1 MNSYLFCNSADK
13 SQDTYLFKRKKGVMA
28 GETDLCCSNV
38 CFLPL
43 GVIGIFLI
51 VSYGLNALHVNSDTT
66 ATVAVIVAIIFGIL
80 AFIGRQSEYFKQNKK

>member
-1 MNSYLFCNSADK
+1 
-13 SQDTYLFKRKKGVMA
+13 MA

-51 VSYGLNALHVNSDTT
+51 VNYILTALHMATDT
-66 ATVAVIVAIIFGIL
+66 AVSVAVVVAIIFGIL